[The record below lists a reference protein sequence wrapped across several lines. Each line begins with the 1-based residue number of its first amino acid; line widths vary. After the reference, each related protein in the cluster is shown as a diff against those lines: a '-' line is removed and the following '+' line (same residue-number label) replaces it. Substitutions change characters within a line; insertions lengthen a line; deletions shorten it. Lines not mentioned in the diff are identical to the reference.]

1 MPFDPT
7 LPAANTPNSS
17 AQMRAQLNGLKD
29 LIDNIGSV
37 TSAQVDTVTTLSA
50 GDAATVDASITGGV
64 LHFSFGIP
72 QGQVGDPGPTGGNG
86 NDGAPGQPFAQ
97 AVVDNVNTLSPGQD
111 ATVDVS
117 FDGTNVHFSFG
128 IPRGN
133 DGSQGNDG
141 AQGPP
146 GEVTLNELANVING
160 SSANSNNVGTLGLG
174 INDPPSGADVQQVV
188 NKLDELILALRR

>member
-17 AQMRAQLNGLKD
+17 AQMRAQLNGLKE
-29 LIDNIGSV
+29 LIDNLGSV
-37 TSAQVDTVTTLSA
+37 TSAQVEAVTTLPA

-72 QGQVGDPGPTGGNG
+72 QGQMGDPGPTGGNG

-133 DGSQGNDG
+133 DG

-160 SSANSNNVGTLGLG
+160 SSANSNSVGTLGLG
-174 INDPPSGADVQQVV
+174 VNDPPSGADLQQVV
-188 NKLDELILALRR
+188 NKLNELILALRR

>member
-29 LIDNIGSV
+29 LIDNIGYV
-37 TSAQVDTVTTLSA
+37 TSAQVDAVTTLPA

-97 AVVDNVNTLSPGQD
+97 AIVCTRN
-111 ATVDVS
+111 
-117 FDGTNVHFSFG
+117 
-128 IPRGN
+128 R
-133 DGSQGNDG
+133 
-141 AQGPP
+141 
-146 GEVTLNELANVING
+146 
-160 SSANSNNVGTLGLG
+160 
-174 INDPPSGADVQQVV
+174 
-188 NKLDELILALRR
+188 

>member
-1 MPFDPT
+1 MFDPA
-7 LPAANTPNSS
+7 LPQEGTPLD
-17 AQMRAQLNGLKD
+17 AVQMRDQLNGLKA
-29 LIDNIGSV
+29 LIDAILTV
-37 TSAQVDTVTTLSA
+37 TAAQVDSTTALPPGTPA
-50 GDAATVDASITGGV
+50 IASVSVVGNT
-64 LHFSFGIP
+64 LHFAFELP
-72 QGQVGDPGPTGGNG
+72 QGQPGDPGPSGS
-86 NDGAPGQPFAQ
+86 DGPPGQPFAQ

-128 IPRGN
+128 LPRGN

-146 GEVTLNELANVING
+146 GEVTLDQLANVING
-160 SSANSNNVGTLGLG
+160 SSANSNSVGTLGLG
-174 INDPPSGADVQQVV
+174 VNDPPSGADLQQVV

>member
-1 MPFDPT
+1 MFDPA
-7 LPAANTPNSS
+7 LPQEGTPLD
-17 AQMRAQLNGLKD
+17 AVQMRDQLNGLKA
-29 LIDNIGSV
+29 LIDAIL
-37 TSAQVDTVTTLSA
+37 TVT
-50 GDAATVDASITGGV
+50 AAHVDSTTALPPGTPANASVSVVGNT
-64 LHFSFGIP
+64 LHFAFELP
-72 QGQVGDPGPTGGNG
+72 QGQPGDPGPSGS
-86 NDGAPGQPFAQ
+86 DGPPGQPFAQ

-128 IPRGN
+128 ILRGN

-160 SSANSNNVGTLGLG
+160 SSANSNNVGTLGLWV
-174 INDPPSGADVQQVV
+174 NDPPSGADLQQVV

>member
-37 TSAQVDTVTTLSA
+37 TSAQVDAVTTLPA

-64 LHFSFGIP
+64 L
-72 QGQVGDPGPTGGNG
+72 
-86 NDGAPGQPFAQ
+86 
-97 AVVDNVNTLSPGQD
+97 
-111 ATVDVS
+111 
-117 FDGTNVHFSFG
+117 HFSFG

-146 GEVTLNELANVING
+146 GEVTLNELANVINS

-174 INDPPSGADVQQVV
+174 VNDPPSGADLQQVV